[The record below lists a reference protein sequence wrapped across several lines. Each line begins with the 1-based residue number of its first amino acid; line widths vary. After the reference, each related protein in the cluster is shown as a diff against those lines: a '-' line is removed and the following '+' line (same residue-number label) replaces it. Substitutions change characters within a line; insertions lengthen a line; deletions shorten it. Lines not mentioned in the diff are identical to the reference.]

1 MQFQHCST
9 LYKGTKPLSLTTKF
23 ESMADLNSSE
33 TELCFI
39 SVRLNIIGSQTK
51 INVAVA

>member
-1 MQFQHCST
+1 MPFQHCST
-9 LYKGTKPLSLTTKF
+9 LYKCTKLLSLTTKF
-23 ESMADLNSSE
+23 ESMADLNSTG

-39 SVRLNIIGSQTK
+39 SVRLDIMGSQTK